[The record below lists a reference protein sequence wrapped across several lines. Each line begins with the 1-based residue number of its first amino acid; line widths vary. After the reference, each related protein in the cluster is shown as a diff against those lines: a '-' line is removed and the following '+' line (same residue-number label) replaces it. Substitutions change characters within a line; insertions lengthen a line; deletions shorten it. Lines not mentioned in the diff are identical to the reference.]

1 MFDFEKHIVFEDDV
15 LLVCHKPAGL
25 MVEPDRNNFPILLH
39 DAKNYIK
46 GKQSNSL
53 PYIQHLHRLDRPTEG
68 LVLFTKDKAYLKH
81 LSEQFANRE
90 VEKYYYALTL
100 NSPTLLSGKL
110 ENWHRKEKKK
120 ACIVDESTAFAE
132 LAKLEYQCQ
141 EKNKLTL
148 WNIKLL
154 TGKYHQI
161 RAQLSHINCPII
173 GDTLYGSTETYKT
186 NAIALFAYRLKI
198 KHPKNLNP
206 LDFNISDKIIRELEY
221 LF

>member
-15 LLVCHKPAGL
+15 ILVCHKPAGL
-25 MVEPDRNNFPILLH
+25 MVEPDRNNYPNLLQN
-39 DAKNYIK
+39 AKDYLK
-46 GKQSNSL
+46 RKQLIEL

-68 LVLFTKDKAYLKH
+68 LVLFTKEKAFLKH

-100 NSPTLLSGKL
+100 KSPPLLSGKL

-120 ACIVDESTAFAE
+120 AYIVNEETAFSE
-132 LAKLEYQCQ
+132 LARLEYQCQ

-173 GDTLYGSTETYKT
+173 GDALYGSTETYKT

-198 KHPKNLNP
+198 THPKNLNS